1 MTDVPAIPYSEE
13 AEAAFLGGV
22 ITDPGFM
29 PVVKAL
35 LKPEDFFLLRHR
47 YIWQAALRIDERKD
61 PLDYMLLV
69 QELKAI
75 GKLDDIGGA
84 AYLTQLLNACPTS
97 YHTEA
102 YARIVQRAAIR
113 RRMIAGGD
121 KIKALALDDELTT
134 EQAIADM
141 TRITADIQGA
151 DLGKP
156 EPSLKELVGKV
167 WAHIEERMENPD
179 TLLGIPT
186 GFRELDKVTLGL
198 QKSDLNIWAAVTGMG
213 KTSAMLSAALNMARR
228 GVRIGFVTQE
238 MEADQITRR
247 LIALESGLNLQAV
260 RSGSM
265 NKDQYGRFV
274 ASLGKVSELPIY
286 IHSKRVTPDQLRAK
300 ALSWMADSGL
310 DVLFVDYLQIMS
322 GGGQFK
328 GNQRTQEVS
337 YFARSLKD
345 LALELHIP
353 VVAAAQLNRELE
365 KRQDKRP
372 ILSDLRESGEI
383 EQAADIV
390 VFIYRDEYYNEMT
403 EFPNQADLII
413 SKHRNGPTGTVSMY
427 FEKTTTRFLN
437 SAERAVDLSRI

>member
-1 MTDVPAIPYSEE
+1 MNIPYSEE

-22 ITDPGFM
+22 ITAPGLVA
-29 PVVKAL
+29 VVKAL
-35 LKPEDFFLLRHR
+35 VKPEDMFLLRHR
-47 YIWQAALRIDERKD
+47 YIWQAALRIDERKE
-61 PLDYMLLV
+61 PLDYLLLI
-69 QELKAI
+69 QELKDM
-75 GKLDDIGGA
+75 GKLDEIGGP
-84 AYLTQLLNACPTS
+84 AYLTQLMNACPSS
-97 YHTEA
+97 YHTES
-102 YARIVQRAAIR
+102 YARLVQRAAIR
-113 RRMIAGGD
+113 RRMITGSD
-121 KIKALALDDELTT
+121 QIKALALNDELTT

-141 TRITADIQGA
+141 ARITADIQGV
-151 DLGKP
+151 DFGKP

-167 WAHIEERMENPD
+167 WAHIEERMDNPD

-186 GFRELDKVTLGL
+186 GFRELDNVLLGL

-228 GVRIGFVTQE
+228 GARIGFVTQE

-260 RSGSM
+260 RSGKM

-300 ALSWMADSGL
+300 ALNWMTDGGL

-322 GGGQFK
+322 GGDMFK

-345 LALELHIP
+345 LALELRIP

-365 KRQDKRP
+365 KRQNKRP

-390 VFIYRDEYYNEMT
+390 VFIYRDEYYNDAT

-413 SKHRNGPTGTVSMY
+413 AKHRNGPTGTISLY
-427 FEKTTTRFLN
+427 FEKTTTRFQN
-437 SAERAVDLSRI
+437 GAERMVDLNRI